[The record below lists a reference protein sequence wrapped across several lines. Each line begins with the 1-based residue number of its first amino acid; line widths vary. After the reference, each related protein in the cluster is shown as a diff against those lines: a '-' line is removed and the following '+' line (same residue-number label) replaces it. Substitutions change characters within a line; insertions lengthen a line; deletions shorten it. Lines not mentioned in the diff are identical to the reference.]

1 MIAKSASAVIGAF
14 GLVFMATTGPVLAAP
29 ASSNV
34 LSTPG
39 VTQGFVS
46 VAQLEESG
54 TAIDH
59 RRRFKTNSP

>member
-1 MIAKSASAVIGAF
+1 MIVKSASAVIGAF
-14 GLVFMATTGPVLAAP
+14 GLVFMATTGPVLAGP
-29 ASSNV
+29 ASTNA
-34 LSTPG
+34 LATPG

-46 VAQLEESG
+46 VVQLEEPG